1 MFTLFVFQL
10 WPIEF
15 RILLSQKII
24 NSEKIAF
31 YDFIIIILDFVIDNF
46 NILLSQNL
54 LIMKT
59 NAF

>member
-31 YDFIIIILDFVIDNF
+31 YDFIIIILDFVID
-46 NILLSQNL
+46 IL
-54 LIMKT
+54 IFYYHKIY
-59 NAF
+59 